1 MVGLVKKKQNL
12 TALPKGGTPTKY
24 TKFVQKMNVFNI
36 FRVRLPLGGRGAKQL
51 ITYLI
56 RLID

>member
-36 FRVRLPLGGRGAKQL
+36 YRVGLPLRGQGG
-51 ITYLI
+51 
-56 RLID
+56 